1 MSLGGIY
8 PRDPSKN
15 GAPNGQADRRLES
28 WKEIS
33 SYLRRSERTVRR
45 WEETEEL
52 PVHRHHHEKRGSVYA
67 YANELDAWQQSRS
80 HLGSDDFNS
89 AGEPLANVA
98 AEVRPEGENDE
109 SPSSLSGPKSPG
121 KSLRVRLTAA
131 LLRTLPR
138 RGYRGPADQPANVG
152 PRPRPGFWARVAI
165 VAGFVLLT
173 GAALLHYGV
182 WQARRKPSPESGSL
196 VRAGTS
202 DGNQSAG
209 FGSPSPAAVPLTS
222 DLGDEI
228 QPSFSP
234 DGSQVAYAFNKGDAD
249 HYHIWVKA
257 IGSEQ
262 AVRLTSAS
270 YDDMSPAWSPDGES
284 IAFVRLSS
292 GIEASVMIIPSSGGK
307 ERKLASI
314 AVNLLHTD
322 TTGVSW
328 SPDGNWI
335 ATTDVNF
342 SAMYRLILISVNTGL
357 KQNLNYEPSKFDTDA
372 EPSFSPDGR
381 YLAFTRHIGPAVA
394 DIFVLELPH
403 EEGERVEA
411 HRLTHWNRW
420 SGNPVWSADGQEI
433 LFIRK
438 EAGTGSR
445 IWRVAAFLNT
455 DARLVEGVGEGSRS
469 IALSAT
475 SNRLV
480 YSSGPSDPNIWR
492 MSLDST
498 SSGPIPNHSAARTR
512 LIASTRGDGQPQLSP
527 DGRLIAFTSDRSGD
541 PEIWLA
547 NSDGSGERQLTR
559 LHAAISAGAHW
570 SPNSKEIVFHSR
582 PAGNANLYI
591 VNVETGAYRQ
601 LTTGLTEN
609 YMPSWSHDGEWIYFG
624 SERESGEQIWRMPA
638 SGGPATRLTKNDGA
652 IALESPD
659 GRQIIYTKTTEPG
672 LWMLSLDSGI
682 ESKIVPNTVGF
693 ECFAMG
699 KRGLYF
705 ERGGVASGF
714 TISFMSFSDHVVR
727 DVVTINAPVGDGI
740 TISPDERSIV
750 YSQIDHSGSDLLLV
764 ENFK

>member
-8 PRDPSKN
+8 PRDHSKD
-15 GAPNGQADRRLES
+15 GAPNGQADHRLVS

-33 SYLRRSERTVRR
+33 SYLGRSERTVRR

-52 PVHRHHHEKRGSVYA
+52 PVHRHHHEKGGSVYA
-67 YANELDAWQQSRS
+67 YASELDAWRESRS
-80 HLGSDDFNS
+80 HLGSHGFYS
-89 AGEPLANVA
+89 AGEPLSNVA
-98 AEVRPEGENDE
+98 AEAKPEEENDE
-109 SPSSLSGPKSPG
+109 SSSSRSGPKSWG
-121 KSLRVRLTAA
+121 ESLRLRLTA
-131 LLRTLPR
+131 LLLWMLPR
-138 RGYRGPADQPANVG
+138 RGYHGPADPLANVG
-152 PRPRPGFWARVAI
+152 VRTKSRVWARVAV
-165 VAGFVLLT
+165 VAGFVFLI
-173 GAALLHYGV
+173 GAALLHYGG
-182 WQARRKPSPESGSL
+182 WQARRTPSPETGSL
-196 VRAGTS
+196 VRAGTG

-209 FGSPSPAAVPLTS
+209 FGSPSPATVPLTS
-222 DLGDEI
+222 DPGDEI
-228 QPSFSP
+228 EPSFSP
-234 DGSQVAYAFNKGDAD
+234 DGNQVAYAFNEGDAG
-249 HYHIWVKA
+249 HYHICVKA

-284 IAFVRLSS
+284 IAFIRLSS
-292 GIEASVMIIPSSGGK
+292 RTEASVMIIPSSGGN

-342 SAMYRLILISVNTGL
+342 SAMYRLILISVKTGL
-357 KQNLNYEPSKFDTDA
+357 KQKLNYEPSRFDTDA
-372 EPSFSPDGR
+372 KPSFSPDGR
-381 YLAFTRHIGPAVA
+381 YLAFARHVSPAVA

-403 EEGERVEA
+403 QEGERVEA
-411 HRLTHWNRW
+411 RQLTHWNRW

-445 IWRVAAFLNT
+445 IWRVAAFHNT
-455 DARLVEGVGEGSRS
+455 DARLVESVGEGSTS
-469 IALSAT
+469 IAFSAA

-480 YSSGPSDPNIWR
+480 YSSGASDLNIWR
-492 MSLDST
+492 ISLDST
-498 SSGPIPNHSAARTR
+498 SFGLTPNRSAAPTR

-527 DGRLIAFTSDRSGD
+527 DGRLIAFSSDRSGD
-541 PEIWLA
+541 PEIWIA
-547 NSDGSGERQLTR
+547 NSDGSGQRQLTR

-570 SPNSKEIVFHSR
+570 SPNGKEIVFHSR

-624 SERESGEQIWRMPA
+624 SEREGGEQIWRMPA

-659 GRQIIYTKTTEPG
+659 GRQIFYTKTTEPG
-672 LWMLSLDSGI
+672 LWMLSLESAI

-693 ECFAMG
+693 ACFTMG
-699 KRGLYF
+699 KRGMYF
-705 ERGGVASGF
+705 ERGGVAPGF
-714 TISFMSFSDHVVR
+714 TISYMSFSDHVVS
-727 DVVTINAPVGDGI
+727 DLVTINAPVGDGL
-740 TISPDERSIV
+740 TVSPDERSIV
-750 YSQIDHSGSDLLLV
+750 YSQIDHSGSDLFLV